1 MTEIRDGTFT
11 TRNGSHGEKLI
22 QIRASSGVEYTRFT
36 DEETGAIRL
45 VPVP

>member
-22 QIRASSGVEYTRFT
+22 QIRASSGVEFTRYT
-36 DEETGAIRL
+36 DDETGEIRL
-45 VPVP
+45 VPVS

>member
-22 QIRASSGVEYTRFT
+22 QIRASSDVEYTRFT
-36 DEETGAIRL
+36 DEESGVIRL